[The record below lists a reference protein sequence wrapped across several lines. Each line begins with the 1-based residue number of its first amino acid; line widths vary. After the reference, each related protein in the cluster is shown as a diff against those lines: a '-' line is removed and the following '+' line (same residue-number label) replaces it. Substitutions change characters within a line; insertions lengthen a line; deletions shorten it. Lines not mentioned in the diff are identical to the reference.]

1 MKLFSSSDCHGGG
14 TVNLTDIQIRT
25 PHSQSVGAP
34 LRQHVR
40 LHQSWKLLCQCP
52 HLSIPILLE
61 FDKLTDKLTRQ
72 TNCWCLGICFSKFS
86 VSAVRNGSITCRRLN
101 KFRTVKMSFSP
112 HYSKT
117 FLILS
122 VLETLPHII
131 LEICRDLFLQ
141 RLQTSIRLE
150 PCLQAVF
157 DHIALF
163 QLCQ

>member
-14 TVNLTDIQIRT
+14 TVNLTDILYRSGLPT
-25 PHSQSVGAP
+25 LSVGAS
-34 LRQHVR
+34 LRQQVR
-40 LHQSWKLLCQCP
+40 LHQSWKLLRQCP

-61 FDKLTDKLTRQ
+61 FDKLTRQ
-72 TNCWCLGICFSKFS
+72 TNCWCLGICFSMFS

-101 KFRTVKMSFSP
+101 KFKTVKMSFSP

-117 FLILS
+117 FQIFS

-150 PCLQAVF
+150 PCLPAVF

-163 QLCQ
+163 